1 MIKKYIESI
10 FNVKNAK
17 DRDQYNNNKEK
28 TTDEEKTADE
38 EKTTDW
44 VLSIALLVSS
54 MYYLSIKKYNLS
66 IPIAII
72 SLYEIYPKNKTFYTT
87 KFGILAALTTL
98 SFLIYVLYELLK

>member
-17 DRDQYNNNKEK
+17 DRDQYNNNNK
-28 TTDEEKTADE
+28 

>member
-17 DRDQYNNNKEK
+17 DRDQYNNNNK
-28 TTDEEKTADE
+28 

-72 SLYEIYPKNKTFYTT
+72 SLYEIYPKNK
-87 KFGILAALTTL
+87 
-98 SFLIYVLYELLK
+98 SFRICII